1 MQTTLAPPLK
11 GPGFNVQ
18 AWQEIYVELTTT
30 KVKRKNYETLQM
42 MSAWEAHNRWSL
54 IFHQHRPP
62 KQKYILNSTS

>member
-1 MQTTLAPPLK
+1 MVINIRWTFGENISWIMQTTLAPPLK

-42 MSAWEAHNRWSL
+42 MSA
-54 IFHQHRPP
+54 
-62 KQKYILNSTS
+62 